1 MSVRRT
7 DLPDIVYDAGALIA
21 AERGRRE
28 FLAMHRESL
37 AAEIDPIVPDVVLA
51 QVWRGSAGQAL
62 LSRVLAGCDVVATG
76 ERTARAAGVACG
88 RAGTSDI
95 VDAVVVVTAV
105 RLAAPVVTDDP
116 DDLRR
121 LADALGAPLILRAP

>member
-1 MSVRRT
+1 M
-7 DLPDIVYDAGALIA
+7 PDIIYDAGALIA

-28 FLAMHRESL
+28 FLALHRECL

-62 LSRVLAGCDVVATG
+62 LSRVLAGCDVTATG

-88 RAGTSDI
+88 RARTSDV

-116 DDLRR
+116 NDLRQ

>member
-1 MSVRRT
+1 MWRA
-7 DLPDIVYDAGALIA
+7 DLPNIVYDAGALIA
-21 AERGRRE
+21 AERGCRE

-51 QVWRGSAGQAL
+51 QVWRGSAGQAS
-62 LSRVLAGCDVVATG
+62 LSRVLAGCDVAATG

-88 RAGTSDI
+88 RAKTSDI

-105 RLAAPVVTDDP
+105 RLGAPVVTDDP
-116 DDLRR
+116 TDLRQ
-121 LADALGAPLILRAP
+121 LADAVGAPLVLRAP

>member
-1 MSVRRT
+1 M
-7 DLPDIVYDAGALIA
+7 PAIIYDSGALIA
-21 AERGRRE
+21 AERGHRA

-51 QVWRGSAGQAL
+51 QVWRGSPGQAV
-62 LSRVLAGCDVVATG
+62 LSRVLGGCDVAATG

-88 RAGTSDI
+88 RAKTSDV

-105 RLAAPVVTDDP
+105 RLGAPIVTDDP
-116 DDLRR
+116 TDLRQ
-121 LADALGAPLILRAP
+121 LADAVGAPLVVRAP

>member
-1 MSVRRT
+1 MPVRRA
-7 DLPDIVYDAGALIA
+7 DVPKIVYDAGALIA

-28 FLAMHRESL
+28 FLVMHRECL

-51 QVWRGSAGQAL
+51 QVWRGCAGQAL
-62 LSRVLAGCDVVATG
+62 LSRVLAGCDVTATG

-95 VDAVVVVTAV
+95 IDAVVVVTAV

-116 DDLRR
+116 TDLRR
-121 LADALGAPLILRAP
+121 LADALGVPLVLRAP

>member
-1 MSVRRT
+1 VWRA
-7 DLPDIVYDAGALIA
+7 DVPGIIYDVGALIA

-51 QVWRGSAGQAL
+51 QVWRGSADQAL
-62 LSRVLAGCDVVATG
+62 LSRVLAGCDVTATG

-88 RAGTSDI
+88 RAATSDI

-105 RLAAPVVTDDP
+105 RLAAPVVTGDP
-116 DDLRR
+116 TDLRR
-121 LADALGAPLILRAP
+121 LADALGAPLVLRAP

>member
-1 MSVRRT
+1 MRRA
-7 DLPDIVYDAGALIA
+7 DLPDIIYDAGALIA

-51 QVWRGSAGQAL
+51 QVWRGSPGQVL
-62 LSRVLAGCDVVATG
+62 LSRVLAGCDVAATG

-88 RAGTSDI
+88 RAKTSDI

-105 RLAAPVVTDDP
+105 RLGAPVVTDDP
-116 DDLRR
+116 TDLRQ
-121 LADALGAPLILRAP
+121 LADAVGAPLVLRAP

>member
-1 MSVRRT
+1 M
-7 DLPDIVYDAGALIA
+7 PDIIYDAGALIA
-21 AERGRRE
+21 AERGQRE

-37 AAEIDPIVPDVVLA
+37 VAEIDPIVPDVVLA
-51 QVWRGSAGQAL
+51 QVWRGSPGQAL
-62 LSRVLAGCDVVATG
+62 LSRVLAGCHVTATG

-88 RAGTSDI
+88 RARTSDI
-95 VDAVVVVTAV
+95 VDAVVVVTAM

-116 DDLRR
+116 TDLRR

>member
-1 MSVRRT
+1 MQRA
-7 DLPDIVYDAGALIA
+7 DLPNIIYDAGALIA
-21 AERGRRE
+21 AERGGRE

-51 QVWRGSAGQAL
+51 QVWRGSPGQVL
-62 LSRVLAGCDVVATG
+62 LSQVLAGCDVAATG

-88 RAGTSDI
+88 RATTSDI

-105 RLAAPVVTDDP
+105 RLGAPVVTDDP
-116 DDLRR
+116 TDLRQ
-121 LADALGAPLILRAP
+121 LADAVGAPLVLCAP

>member
-1 MSVRRT
+1 MSVWRA
-7 DLPDIVYDAGALIA
+7 DLPTIIYDAGALIA

-51 QVWRGSAGQAL
+51 QVWRGSAGQAS
-62 LSRVLAGCDVVATG
+62 LSRVLAGCEVAATG

-88 RAGTSDI
+88 RAKTSDI
-95 VDAVVVVTAV
+95 VDAVVVVTAI
-105 RLAAPVVTDDP
+105 RLGAPVVTDDP
-116 DDLRR
+116 TDLRQ
-121 LADALGAPLILRAP
+121 LADSLGAPLVLRAP

>member
-1 MSVRRT
+1 M
-7 DLPDIVYDAGALIA
+7 PNIIYDAGALIA
-21 AERGRRE
+21 AERGCRE

-62 LSRVLAGCDVVATG
+62 LSRVLAGCDVVTTG
-76 ERTARAAGVACG
+76 ERTARTAGVAWG
-88 RAGTSDI
+88 RAKTSDI

-105 RLAAPVVTDDP
+105 RLAVPVVTEDQA
-116 DDLRR
+116 DLRH
-121 LADALGAPLILRAP
+121 LADALGTLLVLRAP

>member
-1 MSVRRT
+1 M
-7 DLPDIVYDAGALIA
+7 PNIIYDAGALIA

-37 AAEIDPIVPDVVLA
+37 AAEIEPIVPDVVLA

-62 LSRVLAGCDVVATG
+62 LSRVLAGCDVVVTG
-76 ERTARAAGVACG
+76 ERTAQAAGVACG
-88 RAGTSDI
+88 RAKTSDV

-105 RLAAPVVTDDP
+105 RLAAPVVTDDQT
-116 DDLRR
+116 DLHR
-121 LADALGAPLILRAP
+121 LADALGAPLVLRAP

>member
-1 MSVRRT
+1 MSVRWA
-7 DLPDIVYDAGALIA
+7 DLPTIIYDAGALIA
-21 AERGRRE
+21 AERGSRE

-37 AAEIDPIVPDVVLA
+37 TAEIDPIVPDVVLA

-62 LSRVLAGCDVVATG
+62 LGRVLAGCDVAATG
-76 ERTARAAGVACG
+76 ERTGQAAGVACG
-88 RAGTSDI
+88 RAQTSDV

-116 DDLRR
+116 KDLRR
-121 LADALGAPLILRAP
+121 LADSLGAPLVLCAP

>member
-1 MSVRRT
+1 MPT
-7 DLPDIVYDAGALIA
+7 LIYDAGALIA

-51 QVWRGSAGQAL
+51 QVWRGSADQVL
-62 LSRVLAGCDVVATG
+62 LSRVLAGCEVSATG

-88 RAGTSDI
+88 RAKTSDV

-116 DDLRR
+116 KDLRR
-121 LADALGAPLILRAP
+121 LADSLGAPLVLRTP

>member
-1 MSVRRT
+1 M
-7 DLPDIVYDAGALIA
+7 PAIIYDAGALIA

-51 QVWRGSAGQAL
+51 QVWRGSADQVL
-62 LSRVLAGCDVVATG
+62 LSRVLTGCEVSATG

-88 RAGTSDI
+88 RAKTSDV

-116 DDLRR
+116 KDLRR
-121 LADALGAPLILRAP
+121 LADSLGAPLVLRAP

>member
-1 MSVRRT
+1 VWRA
-7 DLPDIVYDAGALIA
+7 DLPNIIYDAGALIA
-21 AERGRRE
+21 AEGGRRA

-51 QVWRGSAGQAL
+51 QVWRGSPGQAL
-62 LSRVLAGCDVVATG
+62 LSRVLAGCDVAATG

-88 RAGTSDI
+88 RAKTCDI

-105 RLAAPVVTDDP
+105 RLGAPVVTDDP
-116 DDLRR
+116 TDLRQ
-121 LADALGAPLILRAP
+121 LADAVGAPLVLHAP